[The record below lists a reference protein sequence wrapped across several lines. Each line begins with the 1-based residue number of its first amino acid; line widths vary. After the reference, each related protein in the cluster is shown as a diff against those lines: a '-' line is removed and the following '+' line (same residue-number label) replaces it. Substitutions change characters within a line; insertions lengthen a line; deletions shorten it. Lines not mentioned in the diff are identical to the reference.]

1 MSNVIDL
8 TADDAPPAAPP
19 VVHDLTLDSDSD
31 AEQAPANAGE
41 PPQLAPAAAA
51 DDEAPMA
58 PEPPVDAP
66 AADEDAPMAP
76 EPPVDAPAAASDAQ
90 MAPAQPPVDAD
101 AAPDETLDEPPA
113 PPRRA
118 RAASDASD
126 AGEPKRQRVDAPAPA
141 PDESEASEASDES
154 GSKRHDE
161 SDGEAAP
168 PPPDRRRD
176 RYGPGYVYDPYGP
189 FGGGPDA
196 APAPVAAAAQPPA
209 PDSDSDVEVA
219 PAPAPAPDPDETQ
232 MEDDPE
238 LARAMEAS
246 RASVQ
251 EDAQRRR
258 RSWSTDDR
266 TPLSVAEYYTC
277 FQAAQD
283 NMVYSLEEIEDGSG
297 VRAGNGAG
305 SVKADGQG
313 TAQYGRIL
321 TGATEDVA
329 NELGI
334 TDKDTALD
342 IGSGVGNTSKQI
354 ASTRGCEARGLEL
367 LEGRAIVGTELSGAV
382 DAEINERHALRRC
395 GDCELRWGNM
405 RDEQWWD
412 FLTKA
417 REGGHMKVFVNNFA
431 DVMSHRST
439 ENGPTLDDRICA
451 IFAALQPGARMLTL
465 NRMLALGPSRDEA
478 NQVRERRGLARS
490 DDASFFSY
498 RTVTLEPKARP
509 WAPDGEDVV
518 SWSGLPIEAHVYE
531 RLGGQSL
538 PGAAAAFLCSAKGCP
553 GNALATAVLDDESH
567 ELVTECVICGE
578 PRQRAARPRRQVSQS
593 SSRGSGESAKT
604 R

>member
-66 AADEDAPMAP
+66 AA
-76 EPPVDAPAAASDAQ
+76 ASDAQ
-90 MAPAQPPVDAD
+90 MAPAQPPVDAH

-219 PAPAPAPDPDETQ
+219 PAPAPAPAPDPDETQ

-266 TPLSVAEYYTC
+266 TPLSVAEYYSC

-283 NMVYSLEEIEDGSG
+283 NMVYSLAEIEDGSG

-538 PGAAAAFLCSAKGCP
+538 PGGAAAFLCSMKGCP

-578 PRQRAARPRRQVSQS
+578 PRQRATRERRQVSQS
-593 SSRGSGESAKT
+593 SSRGSGESVKT